1 MGGGGVKELTQ
12 VRDAVIDTLRAAGL
26 TALAAFPAERARSY
40 ESPVAAV
47 AVGAAQGRAM
57 GFCNYLG
64 EVRSGDGGQVKE
76 LYGKQL
82 EGVIS
87 VDIRGRRAADCEAGC
102 ETAAEALLG
111 NLPAGIRPGEL
122 SWEALNWE
130 RETGMFLRR
139 GKLQCRACFLAEG
152 QEDGTEFLD
161 FILKGVMTN

>member
-1 MGGGGVKELTQ
+1 MKELTQ
-12 VRDAVIDTLRAAGL
+12 VRNAVIDTLQSAGL

-40 ESPVAAV
+40 EAAVAAV
-47 AVGAAQGRAM
+47 AVGTAQGRAM

-64 EVRSGDGGQVKE
+64 ETRSEDGGQVRE

-87 VDIRGRRAADCEAGC
+87 VDVRGRRAADCEAGC
-102 ETAAEALLG
+102 EIAAEALLE
-111 NLPAGIRPGEL
+111 NLPAGIWPGEL
-122 SWEALNWE
+122 CWEALAWE

-139 GKLQCRACFLAEG
+139 GKLQCRAYFLAEG
-152 QEDGTEFLD
+152 REDGAEFLD

>member
-1 MGGGGVKELTQ
+1 MKELTQ
-12 VRDAVIDTLRAAGL
+12 VRNAVIDTLQSAGL
-26 TALAAFPAERARSY
+26 TALAAFPAERIKSY
-40 ESPVAAV
+40 GGAVAAV
-47 AVGAAQGRAM
+47 AVDAAQGRAI

-64 EVRSGDGGQVKE
+64 ELRDKDGGEVKE

-82 EGVIS
+82 KGVIS

-111 NLPAGIRPGEL
+111 GLPTGIRPGEL
-122 SWEALNWE
+122 SWEALGWE

-139 GKLQCRACFLAEG
+139 GRLECSAFFLAESR
-152 QEDGTEFLD
+152 EDGAGFLD